1 MDEIATD
8 VHELSHQLHSSKLQ
22 HLGLQS
28 VLKELCLH
36 LRQRDLRVVE
46 EIRDVPEL
54 PSDAQLCLYRVAQ
67 EALNNVAHHSHASV
81 VWVQFSRKDSTV
93 RLKIRDNG
101 RGFEPSKATSGLGL
115 ASMRERVRALD
126 GDLMILAAENH
137 GVEIVA
143 TIPLQSKVVLRKAG

>member
-1 MDEIATD
+1 
-8 VHELSHQLHSSKLQ
+8 
-22 HLGLQS
+22 
-28 VLKELCLH
+28 
-36 LRQRDLRVVE
+36 
-46 EIRDVPEL
+46 
-54 PSDAQLCLYRVAQ
+54 
-67 EALNNVAHHSHASV
+67 
-81 VWVQFSRKDSTV
+81 
-93 RLKIRDNG
+93 LKIRDNG